1 LALPERMKM
10 TKSRTVDATYSGS
23 QHGPITRLIDPFDL
37 GDLLK
42 PFIFLD
48 FFNAPVQRGFGFGM
62 HPHSGIA
69 TLTWQPG
76 SDVRYQ
82 DTTGKNGVLK
92 AGGLEWMNAGGGAWH
107 QGSFDTEGL
116 ATGFQLWVPMP
127 PDVEDGESFG
137 QYVPPNEVPKVSIE
151 GGTLTILLG
160 HLSAKGQEI
169 SSPVT
174 SHQDM
179 NYFVLDLEA
188 NALWRYTPP
197 LSHDVAWAFVFEGAA
212 SIAGTTTSREVVVLD
227 GEGDIAFAGGD
238 GPARILI
245 GSARKHPHDLVMGP
259 SSVHTNAESLQKGHT
274 RIRAIGESLA
284 QQGLLRR

>member
-1 LALPERMKM
+1 
-10 TKSRTVDATYSGS
+10 
-23 QHGPITRLIDPFDL
+23 
-37 GDLLK
+37 
-42 PFIFLD
+42 
-48 FFNAPVQRGFGFGM
+48 
-62 HPHSGIA
+62 
-69 TLTWQPG
+69 
-76 SDVRYQ
+76 VRYQ

-137 QYVPPNEVPKVSIE
+137 QYVPPSEVPKVAIE
-151 GGTLTILLG
+151 GGTLTLLLG
-160 HLSAKGQEI
+160 RLTANGQVM
-169 SSPVT
+169 SSPVN

-188 NALWRYTPP
+188 GANWIYTPP
-197 LSHDVAWAFVFEGAA
+197 QGHDVAWAFVFEGAA
-212 SIAGTTTSREVVVLD
+212 SIAGITTSREMMVLAED
-227 GEGDIAFAGGD
+227 GDISITGED
-238 GPARILI
+238 SPTRILI
-245 GSARKHPHDLVMGP
+245 GSARKHPHDLVAGS

-284 QQGLLRR
+284 QQGLLRK

>member
-1 LALPERMKM
+1 MPNKTIAGRY
-10 TKSRTVDATYSGS
+10 RGS
-23 QHGPITRLIDPFDL
+23 QHGPITRLIDPAALCDE
-37 GDLLK
+37 LK

-48 FFNAPVQRGFGFGM
+48 FFNAPVQRGFGFPM

-92 AGGLEWMNAGGGAWH
+92 AGGLEWMIAGGGAWH

-127 PDVEDGESFG
+127 AGVEDGESFG
-137 QYVPPNEVPKVSIE
+137 QYVPPSEVPKLAIE
-151 GGTLTILLG
+151 GGVLTLLLG
-160 HLSAKGQEI
+160 RLSADGQEI
-169 SSPVT
+169 GSPVT

-179 NYFVLDLEA
+179 NYFVLDLQA
-188 NALWRYTPP
+188 QAGWRYTPP
-197 LSHDVAWAFVFEGAA
+197 AGHDVAWAFVFEGEA
-212 SIAGTTTSREVVVLD
+212 SIAGIPTSREMTVLN
-227 GEGDIAFAGGD
+227 GEGDIAFAGGY

-245 GSARKHPHDLVMGP
+245 GSARRHPHELVMGS
-259 SSVHTNAESLQKGHT
+259 SSVHTNAESLQKGYK
-274 RIRAIGESLA
+274 RIRAIRQSLV

>member
-1 LALPERMKM
+1 M
-10 TKSRTVDATYSGS
+10 TQEKTITGLHRGR
-23 QHGPITRLIDPFDL
+23 QHGPITRLIDPSDL
-37 GDLLK
+37 GEALK

-48 FFNAPVQRGFGFGM
+48 FFNAPVRRGFGFPM

-107 QGSFDTEGL
+107 QGSFDTEGQ

-127 PDVEDGESFG
+127 PGVEDGESFG
-137 QYVPPNEVPKVSIE
+137 QYVPPNEVSKVAME
-151 GGTLTILLG
+151 GGALTLLLG
-160 HLSAKGQEI
+160 RLPVGEHVI
-169 SSPVT
+169 SSPIA

-188 NALWRYTPP
+188 DAGWRYMPP
-197 LSHDVAWAFVFEGAA
+197 TDHDVAWAFVFDGAA
-212 SIAGTTTSREVVVLD
+212 AVAGTKTSREMVVLN
-227 GEGDIAFAGGD
+227 GKGDISIAACD
-238 GPARILI
+238 GPARVLI
-245 GSARKHPHDLVMGP
+245 GSARKHPHALVMGQ
-259 SSVHTNAESLQKGHT
+259 SSVHTNADSLGKGQA
-274 RIRAIGESLA
+274 RIRAIGEKLM
-284 QQGLLRR
+284 QQGLLGE

>member
-1 LALPERMKM
+1 MNQE
-10 TKSRTVDATYSGS
+10 KSIASRHQGS
-23 QHGPITRLIDPFDL
+23 HHGPITRLIDPTTL
-37 GDLLK
+37 GDQLK

-48 FFNAPVQRGFGFGM
+48 FFNAPVQRGFGFPM

-76 SDVRYQ
+76 CDVRYQ

-127 PDVEDGESFG
+127 PGVEDGESFG
-137 QYVPPNEVPKVSIE
+137 QYVPPSEVPKVDIE
-151 GGTLTILLG
+151 GGALTLLLG
-160 HLSAKGQEI
+160 RLTANGQVI
-169 SSPVT
+169 SSPVN

-179 NYFVLDLEA
+179 NYLVLDLEA
-188 NALWRYTPP
+188 GANWIYTPP
-197 LSHDVAWAFVFEGAA
+197 QGHDVAWAFVFEGAA
-212 SIAGTTTSREVVVLD
+212 SIAGAITSREVVVLD
-227 GEGDIAFAGGD
+227 GEGNIAFAGGD
-238 GPARILI
+238 SPARILI
-245 GSARKHPHDLVMGP
+245 GSACKHPHELVMGP

-284 QQGLLRR
+284 QQGLLRK

>member
-1 LALPERMKM
+1 MIQQKTIVGRH
-10 TKSRTVDATYSGS
+10 RGS
-23 QHGPITRLIDPFDL
+23 QHGPITRLIDPSAL
-37 GDLLK
+37 GNKLK

-48 FFNAPVQRGFGFGM
+48 FFNAPVQRGFDFPM

-127 PDVEDGESFG
+127 PGVEDGESFG
-137 QYVPPNEVPKVSIE
+137 QYVPPNEVPTLAIE
-151 GGTLTILLG
+151 AGTLTLLLG
-160 HLSAKGQEI
+160 RLSASGQVI

-174 SHQDM
+174 AHQDM
-179 NYFVLDLEA
+179 NYFVLELKA
-188 NALWRYTPP
+188 NADWRYAPP
-197 LSHDVAWAFVFEGAA
+197 AGHDVAWAFVFEGAA
-212 SIAGTTTSREVVVLD
+212 SIAGTMTSREMLVLD
-227 GEGDIAFAGGD
+227 GEGDVDCVGTD
-238 GPARILI
+238 SPARILI

-259 SSVHTNAESLQKGHT
+259 SSVHTNADSLRKGHA
-274 RIRAIGESLA
+274 RIRAVGESLA
-284 QQGLLRR
+284 QQRLLPR